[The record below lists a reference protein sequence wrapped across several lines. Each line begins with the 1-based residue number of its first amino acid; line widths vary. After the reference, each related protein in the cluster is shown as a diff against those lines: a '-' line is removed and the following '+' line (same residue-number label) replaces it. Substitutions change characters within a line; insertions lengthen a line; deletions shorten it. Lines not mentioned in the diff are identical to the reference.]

1 MRRRGLMQEAVTGRL
16 PAEYQEVEWI
26 ESHGTEYINLNINQ
40 EDFGFKIKF
49 ISNDDISTSNFG
61 CIMGG
66 RYSSN
71 SSDFQLSSYTTD
83 ANYNNGWRGT
93 FRYGGSGQTY
103 NAHLNPKGELNEIEY
118 HPDTDTYT
126 SNGTAYS
133 NYADGTISNTRFV
146 YVFALHN
153 NTTATQN
160 SKVRLYS
167 LQVYHSG
174 QLFADFVPCYRKAD
188 GVIGLYDILNDNF
201 RTNAGSGT
209 FTKGGNV

>member
-1 MRRRGLMQEAVTGRL
+1 MQQTVSTGRL

-26 ESHGTEYINLNINQ
+26 ESHGTEYINTNINQ
-40 EDFGFKIKF
+40 EDFGFYIKF
-49 ISNDDISTSNFG
+49 ISNDEISTTSFG

-66 RYSSN
+66 RYASN

-93 FRYGGSGQTY
+93 FRYGGSSQTY
-103 NAHLNPKGELNEIEY
+103 NAHLNDKGVLNEIEY
-118 HPDTDTYT
+118 HPDTDVY
-126 SNGTAYS
+126 SANGSDYAS
-133 NYADGTISNTRFV
+133 YADGTISNTRYV
-146 YVFALHN
+146 YLFALHN
-153 NTTATQN
+153 NQSATQHA
-160 SKVRLYS
+160 KVRLYS
-167 LQVYHSG
+167 FKVFRSG